1 MWLALLLSLVALLF
15 FLSPPRPIVGAF
27 YVPGYPLV
35 GNACQ
40 VLHNPSRVFLLWAQ
54 TCGHALFVIHLGRT
68 PVLVVNSHAD
78 VHDLWLLHSLAL
90 GSRPT
95 LHTFHNVVS
104 AVHGLTVGST
114 PAGASYRRKKKT
126 LSLELSAL
134 KVQSKA
140 LLGNAQREALLSTNA
155 SSVQKLLSLDSGHE
169 SGFPPILSHIDVCSS
184 ECIAQL
190 LSQPAETSLLLE
202 TQYYVL
208 SAAIRLTY
216 GIVLDCHGRDAS
228 LANTIMA
235 TENKI
240 IRMRSLVA
248 NYQDYIP
255 GLQSFPLRC
264 MFDASAAKWR
274 QQRDSYMHSL
284 YQSFLV
290 QLHGGLFLAN
300 HSMLAH
306 ILRAKASPMTLSES
320 ELQSIC
326 LTMVSAGLDNSA
338 LTFDHLMGHF
348 SHDYGQDMQERL
360 WKELM
365 LQSNGSLTAAWDAA
379 TYGTCSYAMA
389 LLHEALRFFSVL
401 PLGLPRQTTKP
412 ARFRGLYIPA
422 NTIVVMNN
430 YAANHDPAAFESP
443 FEFFP
448 DRWLDP
454 NGNLITPNH
463 FSFGAGS
470 RKCAGSHLALKEL
483 HTLLCRVV
491 LLFRIKPPHDN
502 RFKMCLDPFEGNLCP
517 TGTSFEPKEFR
528 IRLEPRE
535 GKECDELRDRLRDYR
550 IPQERAK

>member
-40 VLHNPSRVFLLWAQ
+40 VLHNPSRVFLSWAQ
-54 TCGHALFVIHLGRT
+54 TCGHALFVIHLGRA

-78 VHDLWLLHSLAL
+78 VHDLWLLHSSAL

-114 PAGASYRRKKKT
+114 PAGA
-126 LSLELSAL
+126 
-134 KVQSKA
+134 
-140 LLGNAQREALLSTNA
+140 
-155 SSVQKLLSLDSGHE
+155 
-169 SGFPPILSHIDVCSS
+169 

-190 LSQPAETSLLLE
+190 LSQPAETSLLLA
-202 TQYYVL
+202 TQYFVL

-228 LANTIMA
+228 LANTIIA

-264 MFDASAAKWR
+264 MFDARAAKWR
-274 QQRDSYMHSL
+274 QQRDAYMHSL
-284 YQSFLV
+284 YQSLLV
-290 QLHGGLFLAN
+290 QLHGGSFLAN
-300 HSMLAH
+300 QSMLAN

-365 LQSNGSLTAAWDAA
+365 LQSNGSLATAWDAA
-379 TYGTCSYAMA
+379 TYGTCGYAMA

-412 ARFRGLYIPA
+412 VRFRGLYIPA

-443 FEFFP
+443 FEFSP

-491 LLFRIKPPHDN
+491 LLFRIKPPQDN
-502 RFKMCLDPFEGNLCP
+502 RFKMCLDPFEGNSCP

-528 IRLEPRE
+528 VRLEPRE